1 MKTFEEI
8 TNIISNM
15 DDKTFETVNE
25 AWHDMILEE
34 GKTRRNARRR
44 FLYNI
49 KKVGLTEAEYD
60 TWENN

>member
-15 DDKTFETVNE
+15 DDKTCETVNE
-25 AWHDMILEE
+25 AWYDMIMES
-34 GKTRRNARRR
+34 GKARRNARKR

-60 TWENN
+60 AWENN

>member
-1 MKTFEEI
+1 MKTYEEI
-8 TNIISNM
+8 TTIIHNM
-15 DDKTFETVNE
+15 NDKIFEVINE
-25 AWHDMILEE
+25 AWSDMILEN

-60 TWENN
+60 LWANM